1 MSKREEIAFL
11 QAELESSQALV
22 RAYRE
27 RLLQQ
32 EKVYDQVM
40 VDFRAAEEYFKYELN
55 RAISRDCVCNNA
67 QAALDAAYVE
77 GAEAMARLG
86 ALLPL
91 GARCRPS
98 EPLT

>member
-55 RAISRDCVCNNA
+55 RAISRDCTVS
-67 QAALDAAYVE
+67 QEALDAAYVE

-86 ALLPL
+86 SLLPL